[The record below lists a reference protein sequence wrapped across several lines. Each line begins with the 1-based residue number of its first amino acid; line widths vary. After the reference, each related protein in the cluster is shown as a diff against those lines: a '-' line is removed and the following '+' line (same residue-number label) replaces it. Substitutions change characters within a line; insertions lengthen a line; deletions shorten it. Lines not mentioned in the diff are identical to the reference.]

1 LSAVSSS
8 PAMPAGVRFVR
19 GRQAIARAVVVAGA
33 SLSGGMAMARSDR
46 MKEGVSKAPHRSLLK
61 ADGLTEE
68 EIGRPFIAV
77 VNSVNEVIPGHLL
90 LDKVAEA
97 VKAGVRIAGGT
108 PLEISTIGVCD
119 GIAMNHAGMR
129 YSLASR
135 ETIADSVEIA
145 VQAHAFDA
153 VVLIPNCDK
162 VIPGM
167 LMAAARLDLPTVVVS
182 GGPMLAG
189 RLASGEAVDLDTVF
203 TAVGKY
209 NVGTVSAD
217 ELCELEEAACP
228 TCGSCAGLFTANSMN
243 CLVEAV
249 GMGLPGNGT
258 IPAVYSERIRLA
270 KRAGMRVMQL
280 LDAGTTARQIMTPA
294 AIRNAM
300 ALDMAFGGS
309 SNTVLHLTAIAHEA
323 GANIGLDDW
332 QAVSAKTPN
341 LCRISPASDMH
352 MEDLYA
358 VGGVPTIMR
367 ELDSAGLVERDA
379 ITVSGRTMGE
389 IAADAKPAD
398 GEVVRRIDDPYYPEG
413 GLRVLRGNLAPDG
426 AVVKQSAVP
435 KEMRVHSGPARVF
448 DSEEAAVDAILGG
461 RIVSG
466 DIVVIRYEGP
476 KGGPGMREML
486 TPTAAIS
493 GMGLSSSCALIT
505 DGRFS
510 GATKGPAVGHVSPEA
525 AAGGP
530 IAFVHEGDRIKID
543 IDSAVID
550 LEVDPAGLAA
560 RRSAWV
566 PPDPKVTTGVLSRY
580 AKLVSSADKG
590 AVLS

>member
-1 LSAVSSS
+1 
-8 PAMPAGVRFVR
+8 
-19 GRQAIARAVVVAGA
+19 
-33 SLSGGMAMARSDR
+33 
-46 MKEGVSKAPHRSLLK
+46 MKGGVSKAPHRSLLK
-61 ADGLTEE
+61 ADGLTDE
-68 EIGRPFIAV
+68 EIARPFVAV
-77 VNSVNEVIPGHLL
+77 VNSANEVIPGHLM

-97 VKAGVRIAGGT
+97 VKAGIRMAGGT

-119 GIAMNHAGMR
+119 GIAMNHEGMR

-145 VQAHAFDA
+145 VQGHAFDA

-167 LMAAARLDLPTVVVS
+167 LMAAARIDLPTVVIS

-189 RLASGEAVDLDTVF
+189 RTAKGEAVDLDTVF

-209 NVGTVSAD
+209 NVGAITAD

-243 CLVEAV
+243 CLVEAI
-249 GMGLPGNGT
+249 GIGLPGNGT

-270 KRAGMRVMQL
+270 KKAGMRVMEL
-280 LDAGTTARQIMTPA
+280 LEQGVTARDIITPA
-294 AIRNAM
+294 SIRNAM

-323 GANIGLDDW
+323 HADVTLDDW
-332 QAVSAKTPN
+332 AAVSAKTPN

-358 VGGVPTIMR
+358 VGGIPTIMR
-367 ELDSAGLVERDA
+367 ELDSKGLIARDA
-379 ITVSGRTMGE
+379 MTVSGKTMGE
-389 IAADAKPAD
+389 IAERARPAD
-398 GEVVRRIDDPYYPEG
+398 GRVVRRIEEPYYPEG

-435 KEMRVHSGPARVF
+435 QEMRVHTGPARVF
-448 DSEEAAVDAILGG
+448 DSEEDAVEAILGG
-461 RIVSG
+461 TIVAG
-466 DIVVIRYEGP
+466 DVLVIRYEGP

-486 TPTAAIS
+486 TPTSAIS
-493 GMGLSSSCALIT
+493 GMGLSTSCALIT

-530 IAFVHEGDRIKID
+530 IALVAEGDSITVD
-543 IDSAVID
+543 IDAAELTLNVDEAELASRRARWSAP
-550 LEVDPAGLAA
+550 E
-560 RRSAWV
+560 
-566 PPDPKVTTGVLSRY
+566 PKVTEGVLARY
-580 AKLVSSADKG
+580 SKLVSSADKG

>member
-1 LSAVSSS
+1 MKGGLS
-8 PAMPAGVRFVR
+8 
-19 GRQAIARAVVVAGA
+19 Q
-33 SLSGGMAMARSDR
+33 
-46 MKEGVSKAPHRSLLK
+46 APHRSLLK
-61 ADGLTEE
+61 ADGLTDE
-68 EIGRPFIAV
+68 EIARPLVAV
-77 VNSVNEVIPGHLL
+77 VNSANEVIPGHLM
-90 LDKVAEA
+90 LDKVADA
-97 VKAGVRIAGGT
+97 VKTGVLMAGGT

-129 YSLASR
+129 YSLVSR
-135 ETIADSVEIA
+135 EVVADSVEIA

-162 VIPGM
+162 VLPGM
-167 LMAAARLDLPTVVVS
+167 LMAAARLDLPTVVIS

-189 RLASGEAVDLDTVF
+189 RTAAGAPGDLDTVF

-209 NVGTVSAD
+209 NVGAITAD
-217 ELCELEEAACP
+217 ELCDREESACP

-243 CLVEAV
+243 CLVEAI
-249 GMGLPGNGT
+249 GIGLPGNGT

-270 KRAGMRVMQL
+270 KKAGMRVMRL
-280 LDAGTTARQIMTPA
+280 LEDGVTAREILTPA

-323 GANIGLDDW
+323 DADITLDDW
-332 QAVSAKTPN
+332 AAVSAKTPN

-367 ELDSAGLVERDA
+367 ELDSAGLIERDA
-379 ITVSGRTMGE
+379 KTVSGQTMGE
-389 IAADAKPAD
+389 VAEGAKPAD
-398 GEVVRRIDDPYYPEG
+398 GRVVRRIDDPYYPEG
-413 GLRVLRGNLAPDG
+413 GLRVLRGALAPDG

-435 KEMRVHSGPARVF
+435 KEMRMHTGPARVF
-448 DSEEAAVDAILGG
+448 DSEEEATAAILGG
-461 RIVSG
+461 AIVPG
-466 DIVVIRYEGP
+466 DVLVIRYEGP

-486 TPTAAIS
+486 TPTSAIS
-493 GMGLSSSCALIT
+493 GMGLSTSCALLT

-525 AAGGP
+525 AVGGP
-530 IAFVHEGDRIKID
+530 IALVAEGDSITID
-543 IDSAVID
+543 IDSGTLTLNVNEAE
-550 LEVDPAGLAA
+550 LSA
-560 RRSAWV
+560 RRERWQA
-566 PPDPKVTTGVLSRY
+566 PEPKVSEGVLARY
-580 AKLVSSADKG
+580 SKLVSSADKG